1 MSFSQMKAKPA
12 AANKTPS
19 HHSALSPQTKQ
30 DGGDKAQLLQK
41 IYRRLYRRYGPQH
54 WWPGDGP
61 LDVVLGAILTQS
73 AAWTNVELA
82 LRNLRAA
89 GYWSLE
95 SIHHCSQDELAR
107 IIRPS
112 GYFNAKARKLR
123 ALGEYLGEYE
133 DDIEAVF
140 GSQPLNELREELL
153 GLHGVGPETADSM
166 LLYAGNLPNF
176 VIDAYTMR
184 VLSRLGIID
193 ADERPSYDTV
203 RALFHKALP
212 TDVQLFN
219 EYHALFVAH
228 GKDVCKS
235 RNPLCGECVL
245 LEDCPAGAALMGG
258 NGFPDQ
264 TPE

>member
-1 MSFSQMKAKPA
+1 MARRSRRQAQR
-12 AANKTPS
+12 TT
-19 HHSALSPQTKQ
+19 LSLPDLYQ
-30 DGGDKAQLLQK
+30 
-41 IYRRLYRRYGPQH
+41 RLFVEYGEQH
-54 WWPGDGP
+54 WWPGETP
-61 LDVVLGAILTQS
+61 FEVMVGAILTQNT
-73 AAWTNVELA
+73 AWTNVEKAITALKEADALNPDA
-82 LRNLRAA
+82 LRIRPL
-89 GYWSLE
+89 
-95 SIHHCSQDELAR
+95 DELAAL
-107 IIRPS
+107 IRPS

-133 DDIEAVF
+133 DDIDAVF
-140 GSQPLNELREELL
+140 GSQPFNELREELL

-166 LLYAGNLPNF
+166 LLYAGNLPSF

-193 ADERPSYDTV
+193 ADERPSYEAV

-235 RNPLCGECVL
+235 RNPLCSECVL
-245 LEDCPAGAALMGG
+245 LEDCPAGAAIVG
-258 NGFPDQ
+258 NPELSPKPD
-264 TPE
+264 

>member
-1 MSFSQMKAKPA
+1 MAGRRRQAQR
-12 AANKTPS
+12 TT
-19 HHSALSPQTKQ
+19 LSLPELYQ
-30 DGGDKAQLLQK
+30 
-41 IYRRLYRRYGPQH
+41 RLFVEYGEQH
-54 WWPGDGP
+54 WWPGETP
-61 LDVVLGAILTQS
+61 FEVMVGAILTQNT
-73 AAWTNVELA
+73 AWTNVEKAITALKEADALNPDA
-82 LRNLRAA
+82 LRIRPL
-89 GYWSLE
+89 
-95 SIHHCSQDELAR
+95 DELAAL
-107 IIRPS
+107 IRPS

-133 DDIEAVF
+133 DDIDAVF

-166 LLYAGNLPNF
+166 LLYAGNLPSF

-193 ADERPSYDTV
+193 ADERPSYEAV

-264 TPE
+264 TPD

>member
-1 MSFSQMKAKPA
+1 MAGRRRQAQR
-12 AANKTPS
+12 TT
-19 HHSALSPQTKQ
+19 LSLPDLYQ
-30 DGGDKAQLLQK
+30 
-41 IYRRLYRRYGPQH
+41 RLFVEYGEQH
-54 WWPGDGP
+54 WWPGETP
-61 LDVVLGAILTQS
+61 FEVMVGAILTQNT
-73 AAWTNVELA
+73 AWTNVEKAITALKEADALNPDA
-82 LRNLRAA
+82 LRIRPL
-89 GYWSLE
+89 
-95 SIHHCSQDELAR
+95 DELAAL
-107 IIRPS
+107 IRPS

-133 DDIEAVF
+133 DDIDAVF

-166 LLYAGNLPNF
+166 LLYAGNLPSF

>member
-1 MSFSQMKAKPA
+1 MARRSRRQAQR
-12 AANKTPS
+12 TT
-19 HHSALSPQTKQ
+19 LSLPDLYQ
-30 DGGDKAQLLQK
+30 
-41 IYRRLYRRYGPQH
+41 RLFVEYGEQH
-54 WWPGDGP
+54 WWPGETP
-61 LDVVLGAILTQS
+61 FEVMVGAILTQNT
-73 AAWTNVELA
+73 AWTNVEKAITALKEADALNPDA
-82 LRNLRAA
+82 LRIRPL
-89 GYWSLE
+89 
-95 SIHHCSQDELAR
+95 DELAAL
-107 IIRPS
+107 IRPS

-123 ALGEYLGEYE
+123 VLGEYLGEYE
-133 DDIEAVF
+133 DDIDAVF

-166 LLYAGNLPNF
+166 LLYAGNLPSF

>member
-1 MSFSQMKAKPA
+1 MARRSRRQAQR
-12 AANKTPS
+12 TT
-19 HHSALSPQTKQ
+19 LSLPDLYQ
-30 DGGDKAQLLQK
+30 
-41 IYRRLYRRYGPQH
+41 RLFVEYGEQH
-54 WWPGDGP
+54 WWPGETP
-61 LDVVLGAILTQS
+61 FEVMVGAILTQNT
-73 AAWTNVELA
+73 AWTNVEKAITALKEADALNPDA
-82 LRNLRAA
+82 LRIRPL
-89 GYWSLE
+89 
-95 SIHHCSQDELAR
+95 DELAAL
-107 IIRPS
+107 IRPS

-133 DDIEAVF
+133 DDIDAVF

-166 LLYAGNLPNF
+166 LLYAGNLPSF

-193 ADERPSYDTV
+193 ADERPSYEAV